1 MNAANGRFY
10 WEVVRICPANTT
22 TKYRR
27 VTRGGGRGG
36 EDYPALFQNLGRSTV
51 ILGKNALIVV
61 TYGLNFSFKMQF
73 WRVSR
78 RINGACGAF
87 VSRVVHECLSV
98 CSNSKKTPLL

>member
-1 MNAANGRFY
+1 MNAANGWFY
-10 WEVVRICPANTT
+10 CEVVRICPANTT
-22 TKYRR
+22 TKYKR
-27 VTRGGGRGG
+27 VTRGGRGG
-36 EDYPALFQNLGRSTV
+36 EVYPSLFQNLGKSTL

-98 CSNSKKTPLL
+98 CPNSKKTPLL